1 MEGNGSKQL
10 PLLKLGSPYRKQGR
24 PLYSKAGKKS
34 IFPALI
40 LSLLQAIN
48 YDRCGGSLD
57 LNGDRPIEPHPTS
70 NDGIEKRETG
80 AQQLNGP
87 RTWGQQKKRNERRHK
102 ELEQEDELEYCC
114 MNRSIGW
121 L

>member
-1 MEGNGSKQL
+1 MHRHKN
-10 PLLKLGSPYRKQGR
+10 GSPYRKR
-24 PLYSKAGKKS
+24 ATLYTLKLEKKS

-70 NDGIEKRETG
+70 NDGI
-80 AQQLNGP
+80 
-87 RTWGQQKKRNERRHK
+87 
-102 ELEQEDELEYCC
+102 Y
-114 MNRSIGW
+114 RSPDLGEVRGTACLGVIVIDYP
-121 L
+121 LAP